1 MRIIAGEFGS
11 RKLFT
16 LENDSTRPTTDKV
29 KEAVFNSVGPYFDG
43 GRLLDM
49 FSGSGSI
56 ALEGLSRGMDEA
68 VLIDKNPKAIQIIK
82 KNIDALKVKNRT
94 KVYCGDYQ
102 SILKKL
108 DVQNKFDYV
117 YIDPPYAM
125 DVIEKAFSLLKEMDL
140 LNSTARII
148 VETKKEMILNERYD
162 DIIKQKEAIYGITRI
177 TYFKKEI
184 E

>member
-1 MRIIAGEFGS
+1 
-11 RKLFT
+11 
-16 LENDSTRPTTDKV
+16 
-29 KEAVFNSVGPYFDG
+29 
-43 GRLLDM
+43 M

-125 DVIEKAFSLLKEMDL
+125 DVIEKAFSLLKETPFSGLFGPSKRYAYSKSSILMPY
-140 LNSTARII
+140 
-148 VETKKEMILNERYD
+148 TKME
-162 DIIKQKEAIYGITRI
+162 
-177 TYFKKEI
+177 
-184 E
+184 